1 MRLLAWLVVLGL
13 FAFSG
18 LCFASSSQ
26 IAGIAAP
33 QERASMGRAS
43 AVSVFVPRQAIE
55 TLTYLGQQCNPAS
68 IGVVLGFASAGLG
81 VLCLV
86 ILAATPRRRRATDA
100 GEDGEVPEVD
110 DMIDRIRR
118 L

>member
-26 IAGIAAP
+26 
-33 QERASMGRAS
+33 S
-43 AVSVFVPRQAIE
+43 AFVPRQAIE

-86 ILAATPRRRRATDA
+86 ILAATQRRRRATDA

-110 DMIDRIRR
+110 EMIDRIRR